1 MNLDPSKE
9 NQWYVMF
16 MIYDG
21 VKAGKKL
28 EDASGFI
35 LVAGE
40 LLNKGAQTSIF
51 GCTELPVVFA
61 EYGFQFP
68 TIDPTLVLASRTVQF
83 LGMDV
88 KDDARYWHKN
98 QEKYK

>member
-1 MNLDPSKE
+1 MS
-9 NQWYVMF
+9 

-28 EDASGFI
+28 EDVSGFI
-35 LVAGE
+35 LAAEE
-40 LLNKGAQTSIF
+40 LLNKGAQTLIL
-51 GCTELPVVFA
+51 GCTELPVAFA

-88 KDDARYWHKN
+88 KDDARY
-98 QEKYK
+98 